1 MNCPHCGAK
10 MSKHAKNCPE
20 CGAPRDLPV
29 DERTTILQREPIEEQ
44 MAEPEVET
52 EVKTVRMPQMP
63 SAEPAPE
70 PIAAPEPE
78 PAPVATPEPEPEPRK
93 RSLLPIIVVVAALA
107 IAAALFALNTCN
119 KPASEPR
126 PSKPVEEPSAYQTDE
141 GEAEVSPA
149 DSRANGP
156 DEAAVSD
163 DQGGEDEQDGA
174 AAADDGATE
183 VDQAT
188 LDGWSETARAALT
201 VYPSNHVLAGGA
213 DDEPSELS
221 LESWTDS
228 LMQYVDSSS
237 ALGQALLDDP
247 EAVATP
253 LGFFEAASYVSS
265 TEVTDASAEGVNVTV
280 TLEATQMDWSMTSTV
295 TEQYLVKFNSDG
307 LITDIVSVG

>member
-29 DERTTILQREPIEEQ
+29 DERTTVLQREPIEKQ
-44 MAEPEVET
+44 TPEPEVET
-52 EVKTVRMPQMP
+52 EAKTVRMPQMP
-63 SAEPAPE
+63 PAKPAP
-70 PIAAPEPE
+70 A
-78 PAPVATPEPEPEPRK
+78 PAPAPAPEPEPEPQK
-93 RSLLPIIVVVAALA
+93 RSLLPIIIVVVALA
-107 IAAALFALNTCN
+107 IVATLFALNTCN

-126 PSKPVEEPSAYQTDE
+126 QSEPVEEPNDNQTDE
-141 GEAEVSPA
+141 GEATVSP
-149 DSRANGP
+149 SNTRANGP
-156 DEAAVSD
+156 DETDDSE
-163 DQGGEDEQDGA
+163 DQGEAEVSPTSTRANGSG
-174 AAADDGATE
+174 E

-188 LDGWSETARAALT
+188 LDGWSETARKALAI
-201 VYPSNHVLAGGA
+201 YPSNHVLAGGA

-295 TEQYLVKFNSDG
+295 TEQYVVKFNSDG

>member
-1 MNCPHCGAK
+1 
-10 MSKHAKNCPE
+10 
-20 CGAPRDLPV
+20 V
-29 DERTTILQREPIEEQ
+29 
-44 MAEPEVET
+44 
-52 EVKTVRMPQMP
+52 
-63 SAEPAPE
+63 
-70 PIAAPEPE
+70 AA
-78 PAPVATPEPEPEPRK
+78 PEPEPEPRK
-93 RSLLPIIVVVAALA
+93 RSLLPTIIVVGALA

-126 PSKPVEEPSAYQTDE
+126 QDEPVEEPRDNQTDE
-141 GEAEVSPA
+141 GEAAVSPT
-149 DSRANGP
+149 DTHANEP
-156 DEAAVSD
+156 DEAAASD
-163 DQGGEDEQDGA
+163 DLGSEGEQDGA
-174 AAADDGATE
+174 AAAVDGAAE

-201 VYPSNHVLAGGA
+201 IYPSNHVLAGGA

-221 LESWTDS
+221 LESWTDN

-265 TEVTDASAEGVNVTV
+265 AEVTGTSAEGVNVTV

>member
-20 CGAPRDLPV
+20 CGAARDLPV
-29 DERTTILQREPIEEQ
+29 DERTTVLQREPIEVQ
-44 MAEPEVET
+44 TPEPEVET
-52 EVKTVRMPQMP
+52 ARMPQMP
-63 SAEPAPE
+63 PAEPAPE
-70 PIAAPEPE
+70 SIAT
-78 PAPVATPEPEPEPRK
+78 PAPRPAPAPASEPEPEPQK
-93 RSLLPIIVVVAALA
+93 RSPLPIIIVVVSLA
-107 IAAALFALNTCN
+107 IAATLFALNTCN

-126 PSKPVEEPSAYQTDE
+126 QSEPVEEPSDNQADEGEATVSPSNTRANGPDETDASE
-141 GEAEVSPA
+141 DQGEAEVSPT
-149 DSRANGP
+149 STRANG
-156 DEAAVSD
+156 SD
-163 DQGGEDEQDGA
+163 
-174 AAADDGATE
+174 E

-201 VYPSNHVLAGGA
+201 IYPSNHVLAGGA

-221 LESWTDS
+221 LESWTDN
-228 LMQYVDSSS
+228 LMQYIDSSS

-265 TEVTDASAEGVNVTV
+265 TEVTGTSAEGVNVTV

>member
-20 CGAPRDLPV
+20 CGAARDLPV
-29 DERTTILQREPIEEQ
+29 DERTTVLQREPIEVQ
-44 MAEPEVET
+44 TPEPEVET
-52 EVKTVRMPQMP
+52 EAKTARMPQMP
-63 SAEPAPE
+63 PAEPAPE
-70 PIAAPEPE
+70 PIAT
-78 PAPVATPEPEPEPRK
+78 PAPRPAPAPASEPEPEPQK
-93 RSLLPIIVVVAALA
+93 RSPLPIIIVVAALA

-126 PSKPVEEPSAYQTDE
+126 QSEPVEEPSDNQADEGEATVSPSNTRANGPDETDASE
-141 GEAEVSPA
+141 DQGEAEVSPT
-149 DSRANGP
+149 STRANG
-156 DEAAVSD
+156 SD
-163 DQGGEDEQDGA
+163 
-174 AAADDGATE
+174 E

-188 LDGWSETARAALT
+188 LDGWSEMARAALT
-201 VYPSNHVLAGGA
+201 IYPSNHVLAGGA

-221 LESWTDS
+221 LESWTDN
-228 LMQYVDSSS
+228 LMQYIDSSS

-265 TEVTDASAEGVNVTV
+265 TEVTGTSAEGVNVTV